1 MGCVMVMAGSG
12 EKERDKDMTAAVAK
26 IRAYKLPPD
35 VLRKLGLEE
44 NWNETMPEE
53 LIESIAKDVKKYR
66 RVIKAL
72 ADK

>member
-1 MGCVMVMAGSG
+1 MVMAGSG
-12 EKERDKDMTAAVAK
+12 EKERNKDMTAAVAK

-35 VLRKLGLEE
+35 VLRSLGLEE
-44 NWNETMPEE
+44 NWNETMSEE

>member
-44 NWNETMPEE
+44 NWNETMPE
-53 LIESIAKDVKKYR
+53 
-66 RVIKAL
+66 
-72 ADK
+72 